1 MRIVLVD
8 DHPLIRSGLATT
20 LSMNGFEV
28 VGEAASMAEGLAVI
42 NSTKP
47 QICVV
52 DINLGAGSGID
63 LIKMSNTKNTGC
75 KFVVLTM
82 RDDIQTLEAAKS
94 AGASAYITKGA
105 PIDALVEVLKSI
117 MKYDSSFLK
126 VGDIKKPVKKKDFQL
141 TQRELQVLSLLPT
154 GATAAAIGSM
164 LFLTEATIKSHLAS
178 IYKKLDAANRAQ
190 AVSIAISENLISEQ

>member
-28 VGEAASMAEGLAVI
+28 VGEAASVAEGLAVI

-47 QICVV
+47 QMCVV

-63 LIKMSNTKNTGC
+63 LIKMSNTKNAGC

-82 RDDIQTLEAAKS
+82 HDDTQTLEAAKS
-94 AGASAYITKGA
+94 VGASAYVTKGA
-105 PIDALVEVLKSI
+105 PIEALVEVLKSI
-117 MKYDSSFLK
+117 MEYDSSFLK

-141 TQRELQVLSLLPT
+141 TQRELHVLSLLPT

>member
-1 MRIVLVD
+1 VRIVLVD

-28 VGEAASMAEGLAVI
+28 VGEAASVAEGLAVI

-47 QICVV
+47 QMCVV

-63 LIKMSNTKNTGC
+63 LIKMSNTKNDGC

-82 RDDIQTLEAAKS
+82 HDDTQTLEAAKS
-94 AGASAYITKGA
+94 VGASAYVTKGA
-105 PIDALVEVLKSI
+105 PIEALVEVLKSI
-117 MKYDSSFLK
+117 MEYDSSFLK

-141 TQRELQVLSLLPT
+141 TQRELHVLSLLPT

-178 IYKKLDAANRAQ
+178 IYRKLDAANRAQ

>member
-63 LIKMSNTKNTGC
+63 LIKMSNTKNAGC

-82 RDDIQTLEAAKS
+82 HDDLQTLEAAKS

-178 IYKKLDAANRAQ
+178 IYKKLDAANRAH

>member
-1 MRIVLVD
+1 VRIVLVD

-28 VGEAASMAEGLAVI
+28 VGEAASVAEGLAVI

-47 QICVV
+47 QMCVV

-63 LIKMSNTKNTGC
+63 LIKMSNTKNAGC

-82 RDDIQTLEAAKS
+82 HDDTQTLEAAKS
-94 AGASAYITKGA
+94 VGASAYVTKGA
-105 PIDALVEVLKSI
+105 PIEALVEVLKSI
-117 MKYDSSFLK
+117 MEYDSSFLK

-141 TQRELQVLSLLPT
+141 TQRELHVLSLLPT

-178 IYKKLDAANRAQ
+178 IYRKLDAANRAQ

>member
-28 VGEAASMAEGLAVI
+28 VGEAASVAEGLAVI

-47 QICVV
+47 QMCVV

-63 LIKMSNTKNTGC
+63 LIKMSNTKNAGC

-82 RDDIQTLEAAKS
+82 HDDTQTLEAAKS
-94 AGASAYITKGA
+94 VGASAYVTKGA
-105 PIDALVEVLKSI
+105 PIEALVEVLKSI
-117 MKYDSSFLK
+117 MEYDSSFLK

-178 IYKKLDAANRAQ
+178 IYRKLDAANRAQ

>member
-28 VGEAASMAEGLAVI
+28 VGEAASVAEGLAVI
-42 NSTKP
+42 NSTNP

-63 LIKMSNTKNTGC
+63 LIKMSNTKNAGC

-82 RDDIQTLEAAKS
+82 HDETQTLEAAKS
-94 AGASAYITKGA
+94 VGASAYVTKGA
-105 PIDALVEVLKSI
+105 PIE
-117 MKYDSSFLK
+117 
-126 VGDIKKPVKKKDFQL
+126 
-141 TQRELQVLSLLPT
+141 
-154 GATAAAIGSM
+154 
-164 LFLTEATIKSHLAS
+164 
-178 IYKKLDAANRAQ
+178 
-190 AVSIAISENLISEQ
+190 

>member
-1 MRIVLVD
+1 VRIVLVD

-28 VGEAASMAEGLAVI
+28 VGEAASIAEGLAVI

-63 LIKMSNTKNTGC
+63 LIKMSNTKNAGC

-82 RDDIQTLEAAKS
+82 HDDTQTLEAAKS
-94 AGASAYITKGA
+94 VGASAYVTKGA
-105 PIDALVEVLKSI
+105 PIEALVEVLKSI
-117 MKYDSSFLK
+117 MEYDSSFLK

-141 TQRELQVLSLLPT
+141 TQRELHVLSLLPT

-178 IYKKLDAANRAQ
+178 IYRKLDAANRAQ

>member
-28 VGEAASMAEGLAVI
+28 VGEAASVAEGLAVI

-47 QICVV
+47 QMCVV

-63 LIKMSNTKNTGC
+63 LIKMSNTKNAGC

-82 RDDIQTLEAAKS
+82 HDDTQTLEAAKS
-94 AGASAYITKGA
+94 VGASAYVTKGA
-105 PIDALVEVLKSI
+105 PIEALVEVLKSI
-117 MKYDSSFLK
+117 MEYDSSFLK

-141 TQRELQVLSLLPT
+141 TQRELHVLSLLPT

-178 IYKKLDAANRAQ
+178 IYRKLDAANRAQ

>member
-1 MRIVLVD
+1 
-8 DHPLIRSGLATT
+8 
-20 LSMNGFEV
+20 MNGFEV
-28 VGEAASMAEGLAVI
+28 VGEAASIAEGLAVI
-42 NSTKP
+42 NSTNP

-82 RDDIQTLEAAKS
+82 HDDLQTLEAAKS
-94 AGASAYITKGA
+94 AGASAYVTKGA

-117 MKYDSSFLK
+117 MEYDSSFLK

>member
-28 VGEAASMAEGLAVI
+28 VGEAASIAEGLAVI

-47 QICVV
+47 QMCVV

-63 LIKMSNTKNTGC
+63 LIKMSNTKNAGC

-82 RDDIQTLEAAKS
+82 HDDTQTLEAAKS
-94 AGASAYITKGA
+94 VGASAYVTKGA
-105 PIDALVEVLKSI
+105 PIEALVEVLKSI
-117 MKYDSSFLK
+117 MEYDSSFLK
-126 VGDIKKPVKKKDFQL
+126 IGDIKKPVKKKDFQL

>member
-28 VGEAASMAEGLAVI
+28 VGEAASVAEGLAVI

-47 QICVV
+47 QMCVV

-63 LIKMSNTKNTGC
+63 LIKMSNTKNADC

-82 RDDIQTLEAAKS
+82 HDDTQTLEAAKS
-94 AGASAYITKGA
+94 AGASAYVTKGA

-117 MKYDSSFLK
+117 MEYDSSFLK

-141 TQRELQVLSLLPT
+141 TQRELHVLSLLPT

-178 IYKKLDAANRAQ
+178 IYRKLDAANRAQ

>member
-28 VGEAASMAEGLAVI
+28 VGEAASVAEGLAVI

-47 QICVV
+47 QMCVV

-63 LIKMSNTKNTGC
+63 LIKMSNTKNAGC

-82 RDDIQTLEAAKS
+82 HDDIQTLEAAKS

>member
-28 VGEAASMAEGLAVI
+28 VGEAASIAEGLAVI
-42 NSTKP
+42 NSTNP

-63 LIKMSNTKNTGC
+63 LIKMSNTKNAGC

-82 RDDIQTLEAAKS
+82 HDDTQTLEAAKS
-94 AGASAYITKGA
+94 VGASAYVTKGA
-105 PIDALVEVLKSI
+105 PIEALVEVLKSI
-117 MKYDSSFLK
+117 MEYDSSFLK

-141 TQRELQVLSLLPT
+141 TQRELHVLSLLPT

-178 IYKKLDAANRAQ
+178 IYRKLDAANRAQ

>member
-1 MRIVLVD
+1 
-8 DHPLIRSGLATT
+8 
-20 LSMNGFEV
+20 MNGFEV
-28 VGEAASMAEGLAVI
+28 VGEAASVAEGLAVI

-47 QICVV
+47 QMCVV

-63 LIKMSNTKNTGC
+63 LIKMSNTKNAGC

-82 RDDIQTLEAAKS
+82 HDDTQTLEAAKS
-94 AGASAYITKGA
+94 VGASAYVTKGA
-105 PIDALVEVLKSI
+105 PIEALVEVLKSI
-117 MKYDSSFLK
+117 MEYDSSFLK

-141 TQRELQVLSLLPT
+141 TQRELHVLSLLPT

-178 IYKKLDAANRAQ
+178 IYRKLDAANRAQ

>member
-1 MRIVLVD
+1 
-8 DHPLIRSGLATT
+8 
-20 LSMNGFEV
+20 MNGFEV

-82 RDDIQTLEAAKS
+82 HDDIQTLEAAKS

-190 AVSIAISENLISEQ
+190 AVSIAISENLIPEQ

>member
-1 MRIVLVD
+1 MRIALVD

-28 VGEAASMAEGLAVI
+28 VGEAASVAEGLAVI

-52 DINLGAGSGID
+52 DINLGVGSGID
-63 LIKMSNTKNTGC
+63 LIKMSNAKNAGC

-82 RDDIQTLEAAKS
+82 HDDIQTLEAAKS
-94 AGASAYITKGA
+94 AGGSAYVTKGA
-105 PIDALVEVLKSI
+105 PIEALVEVLKSI
-117 MKYDSSFLK
+117 MEHDSSFLK
-126 VGDIKKPVKKKDFQL
+126 VGEIRKEVKKKDFQL
-141 TQRELQVLSLLPT
+141 TQRELQVLSLLPL
-154 GATAAAIGSM
+154 GATAAAMASM

-190 AVSIAISENLISEQ
+190 AVSIAISENLIPEQ

>member
-28 VGEAASMAEGLAVI
+28 VGEAASVAEGLAVI

-47 QICVV
+47 QMCVV

-63 LIKMSNTKNTGC
+63 LIKMSNTKNAGC

-82 RDDIQTLEAAKS
+82 HDDTQTLEAAQS
-94 AGASAYITKGA
+94 AGARAYVTKGA

-117 MKYDSSFLK
+117 MEYDSSFLK

-178 IYKKLDAANRAQ
+178 IYRKLDAANRAQ

>member
-1 MRIVLVD
+1 VRIVLVD

-28 VGEAASMAEGLAVI
+28 VGEAASIAEGLAVI
-42 NSTKP
+42 NSTNP

-63 LIKMSNTKNTGC
+63 LIKMSNTKNAGC

-82 RDDIQTLEAAKS
+82 HDDTQTLEAAKS
-94 AGASAYITKGA
+94 VGASAYVTKGA
-105 PIDALVEVLKSI
+105 PIEALVEVLKSI
-117 MKYDSSFLK
+117 MEYDSSFLK

-141 TQRELQVLSLLPT
+141 TQRELHVLSLLPT

-178 IYKKLDAANRAQ
+178 IYRKLDAANRAQ

>member
-52 DINLGAGSGID
+52 DINLRAGSGID

>member
-28 VGEAASMAEGLAVI
+28 VGEAASIAEGLAVI

-63 LIKMSNTKNTGC
+63 LIKISTTKNTGC

-82 RDDIQTLEAAKS
+82 HDDIQTLEAAKS
-94 AGASAYITKGA
+94 VGASAYVTKGA
-105 PIDALVEVLKSI
+105 PIEALVEVLKSI
-117 MKYDSSFLK
+117 MEHDSSFLK
-126 VGDIKKPVKKKDFQL
+126 VGDIRKEVKKKDFQL
-141 TQRELQVLSLLPT
+141 TQRELQVLSLLPS
-154 GATAAAIGSM
+154 GATAAAIGSV

-178 IYKKLDAANRAQ
+178 IYKKMDAANRAQ
-190 AVSIAISENLISEQ
+190 AVSIAISENLIPEQ